1 MILIKTNENND
12 DHGCQY
18 QIVICLCDLR
28 SSLAFVCD
36 LFPITRINQDFLL
49 AIKCEMLKSSLD
61 SRYCVRPS

>member
-49 AIKCEMLKSSLD
+49 AIKC
-61 SRYCVRPS
+61 